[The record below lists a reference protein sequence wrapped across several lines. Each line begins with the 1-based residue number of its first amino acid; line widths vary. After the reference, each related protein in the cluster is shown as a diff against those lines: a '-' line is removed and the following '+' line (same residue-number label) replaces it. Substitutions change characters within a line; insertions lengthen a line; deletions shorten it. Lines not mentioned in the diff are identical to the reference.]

1 MKLKQNFLTFLGIL
15 AGIGIGTYFSAGPSQ
30 AAPAAPPPLLGPSVF
45 DKSSENFRAVAKTVG
60 PSVVTI
66 RAKRPRPRGPNG
78 FEAGPLGEMFRPFAE
93 PQGPVAEASGSGFVI
108 DSKGHI
114 LTNNHVIENATEIE
128 ILFPEEDAEPVSA
141 KLVGSDPRTD
151 LAVLK
156 VAALSVPVQ
165 WADSNSVEVGDAAIA
180 IGSPFMLTHSVTA
193 GIISA
198 KGRNASLL
206 MGSSFGYELIQTDAA
221 INPGNSGGPLCSAD
235 GKVLGVNTAIYS
247 QSGGYMG
254 IGFAIPSNLA
264 RQVAETL
271 IRDGKVQ
278 RGWMGVAIQK
288 ADKALLKDLGVD
300 GGVVVQEVQEGGPAA
315 KSGLRAGDLILE
327 ANQTKTAKTE
337 QLQSLIAAL
346 TPGTSA
352 RLRVINYTDRKTRS
366 LDVVVGK
373 LPDIAARP
381 RG

>member
-1 MKLKQNFLTFLGIL
+1 MSLKQNALLLVGIL
-15 AGIGIGTYFSAGPSQ
+15 VGIGVSPYFVGAPSQ
-30 AAPAAPPPLLGPSVF
+30 AAPGTPPPLLGPSSF
-45 DKSSENFRAVAKTVG
+45 DQSSENFRAVAKTVG

-66 RAKRPRPRGPNG
+66 RAKRPRPQNPHG
-78 FEAGPLGEMFRPFAE
+78 FDAGPFGEMFRGFGE
-93 PQGPVAEASGSGFVI
+93 RQGPTAEASGSGFVI

-114 LTNNHVIENATEIE
+114 LTNNHVIEGSTEIE
-128 ILFPEEDAEPVSA
+128 ILFPEDDAEPLSA
-141 KLVGSDPRTD
+141 KLIGADPRTD

-156 VAALSVPVQ
+156 VAASSTPVQ

-198 KGRNASLL
+198 KGRNASSL

-221 INPGNSGGPLCSAD
+221 INPGNSGGPLCGSD

-264 RQVAETL
+264 KQVAETL

-288 ADKALLKDLGVD
+288 ADKALLKDLGVS

-315 KSGLRAGDLILE
+315 QSGLRAGDLILE
-327 ANQTKTAKTE
+327 ANEVKTLKTE

-346 TPGTSA
+346 APGSKA
-352 RLRVINYTDRKTRS
+352 SLKVINYTDRKTRT
-366 LDVVVGK
+366 LGVTVGT
-373 LPDIAARP
+373 LPEAARP
-381 RG
+381 HG